1 MDTAVFHNLAPDTNR
16 IVHATRGHLVAL
28 WGCTCKCGNFSIP
41 NNAKCLVICLNS
53 AHNRHITTKLNILC
67 ETSNILHLGNRVILW
82 IVSVNMPNKTIN
94 VSDLINLKRGGF
106 CVRT

>member
-28 WGCTCKCGNFSIP
+28 WGCTCKFGNFSIP

-53 AHNRHITTKLNILC
+53 AYNRPITTKLNIFF
-67 ETSNILHLGNRVILW
+67 ETSNFLHLGNRVISW
-82 IVSVNMPNKTIN
+82 ILFENLLNKTIN
-94 VSDLINLKRGGF
+94 VSDLINLKRCSL